1 MTRFTPLFA
10 LAGLVAAAPLAAN
23 APAPIAGRWQSP
35 SDSVVV
41 EVAPC
46 GSAFCGTV
54 VSATA
59 KAKADARKG
68 GTASLVGTRLM
79 TGFKPAKP
87 NEWEDGRIYDPS
99 DGSTYH
105 AEMRLE
111 NPNSLRLRG
120 YVLLPLLGKS
130 QVWTRVAG
138 DYQRC
143 SAG

>member
-1 MTRFTPLFA
+1 MKRMMTLFA
-10 LAGLVAAAPLAAN
+10 LAGLTAAPLAAN

-68 GTASLVGTRLM
+68 GTSSLVGTRLM
-79 TGFKPAKP
+79 TGFKPVGGGK
-87 NEWEDGRIYDPS
+87 Y
-99 DGSTYH
+99 
-105 AEMRLE
+105 
-111 NPNSLRLRG
+111 RG
-120 YVLLPLLGKS
+120 KVLLPKRGMHATGTIRLAGRNTLVVEGCALAGLICKE
-130 QVWTRVAG
+130 QRWDRVG
-138 DYQRC
+138 
-143 SAG
+143 

>member
-79 TGFKPAKP
+79 TGFKPIGGGK
-87 NEWEDGRIYDPS
+87 Y
-99 DGSTYH
+99 
-105 AEMRLE
+105 
-111 NPNSLRLRG
+111 RG
-120 YVLLPLLGKS
+120 KVLLPKRGMHATGTIRLAGRNTLVVEGCALAGIICKE
-130 QVWTRVAG
+130 QRWDRVG
-138 DYQRC
+138 
-143 SAG
+143 